1 MMPDPRKHNRKIVT
15 RAAITLFEVIATLS
29 VLLVLGVSAANL
41 LGAITDIGARTAQR
55 QQGRASIERLAASF
69 RRDVHNAGEVTLR
82 DSHWPIE
89 LKTAAATIRYEW
101 DDQASLIERR
111 ASAGETRLA
120 VEQFRLPDRCNARIS
135 LSQEIVTLVLSD
147 DEQTQPWIIEASRR

>member
-1 MMPDPRKHNRKIVT
+1 MMPDPRYHNRKIVT
-15 RAAITLFEVIATLS
+15 RAATTLFEVIGTLS

-55 QQGRASIERLAASF
+55 QQARASIERLATSF

-82 DSHWPIE
+82 DNHWPIE
-89 LKTAAATIRYEW
+89 LNTATATIRYEW
-101 DDQASLIERR
+101 NDQTNSIERT
-111 ASAGETRLA
+111 ASGGEKRLA

-135 LSQEIVTLVLSD
+135 LSPEIVTLVLRA
-147 DEQTQPWIIEASRR
+147 DEQTQPWIIEASR